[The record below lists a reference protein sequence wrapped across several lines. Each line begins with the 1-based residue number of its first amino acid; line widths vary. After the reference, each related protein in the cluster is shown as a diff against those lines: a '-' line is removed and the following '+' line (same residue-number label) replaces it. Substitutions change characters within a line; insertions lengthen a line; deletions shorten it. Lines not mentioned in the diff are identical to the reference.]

1 MINQNNQLKSLAFSI
16 AHESRNS
23 LGGISQICDLMK
35 ENISQLNE
43 FFDLVKTTANR
54 SLQVNEMILQN
65 VKEGEIDKSNFVN
78 LSIATIVQLAIKEF
92 VFEDEEQKEFVDVD
106 LENDFMFLGDQTLM
120 IFVLFN
126 LLKNSL
132 FYNAKIEIW
141 LNSKNKTL
149 YFKDDGVGISADKLP
164 YIFTHIFLFLSL
176 MSCKLLRNRKI
187 SCVICDNFFT
197 SNKKG
202 GTGLGLPFC
211 KRVMQAFGGD
221 IFCKSIAGEGV

>member
-1 MINQNNQLKSLAFSI
+1 MKNHHLKSLAFSI

-92 VFEDEEQKEFVDVD
+92 VFEDEEQKELVDVD

-164 YIFTHIFLFLSL
+164 YIFDS
-176 MSCKLLRNRKI
+176 
-187 SCVICDNFFT
+187 FFT

-221 IFCKSIAGEGV
+221 ISCKSAQGEGVEFCLKFPAN

>member
-1 MINQNNQLKSLAFSI
+1 
-16 AHESRNS
+16 
-23 LGGISQICDLMK
+23 MK
-35 ENISQLNE
+35 DNISQLNE

-78 LSIATIVQLAIKEF
+78 LSISTIVQLAIKEF
-92 VFEDEEQKEFVDVD
+92 VFEDKEQKDLVNVD
-106 LENDFMFLGDQTLM
+106 LENDFMFLGDKTLM

-132 FYNAKIEIW
+132 YYKVKINIW
-141 LNSKNKTL
+141 LDSDKKCL
-149 YFKDDGVGISADKLP
+149 YFKDDGVGISADKLES
-164 YIFTHIFLFLSL
+164 IF
-176 MSCKLLRNRKI
+176 
-187 SCVICDNFFT
+187 DNFFT

-211 KRVMQAFGGD
+211 KRVMKAFGGD
-221 IFCKSIAGEGV
+221 ISCKSAEGEGVEFILKF

>member
-1 MINQNNQLKSLAFSI
+1 MKNSTIKSLSASI

-23 LGGISQICDLMK
+23 LGGISQICELIKDNLS
-35 ENISQLNE
+35 ELNE
-43 FFDLVKTTANR
+43 FFDLIQITASR
-54 SLQVNEMILQN
+54 GLQVNEMILQN

-78 LSIATIVQLAIKEF
+78 LSISTIVKLAINEF
-92 VFEDEEQKEFVDVD
+92 VFEDEEQKELVGVD
-106 LENDFMFLGDQTLM
+106 LENDFIFKGDQTLM

-132 FYNAKIEIW
+132 YYKAKINIW
-141 LNSKNKTL
+141 LDSDKKCL
-149 YFKDDGVGISADKLP
+149 YFKDDGVGIPADKLP
-164 YIFTHIFLFLSL
+164 YIFDS
-176 MSCKLLRNRKI
+176 
-187 SCVICDNFFT
+187 FFT

-221 IFCKSIAGEGV
+221 IACTSIECKGVEFCLKFAN

>member
-1 MINQNNQLKSLAFSI
+1 MKNNQLKSLAFSI

-35 ENISQLNE
+35 DNISQLNE

-78 LSIATIVQLAIKEF
+78 LSISAIVQLAIKEF
-92 VFEDEEQKEFVDVD
+92 VFEDEEQKELVDVD
-106 LENDFMFLGDQTLM
+106 LENDFIFLGDKTLM

-132 FYNAKIEIW
+132 YYKAKINIW
-141 LNSKNKTL
+141 LDSDKKCL
-149 YFKDDGVGISADKLP
+149 YFKDDGVGISADKLYQFP
-164 YIFTHIFLFLSL
+164 
-176 MSCKLLRNRKI
+176 
-187 SCVICDNFFT
+187 
-197 SNKKG
+197 
-202 GTGLGLPFC
+202 
-211 KRVMQAFGGD
+211 
-221 IFCKSIAGEGV
+221 SIIQHYN